1 MNYNIFFVVGDYLE
15 YSKILKI
22 FLIKKTILKLMPSN
36 VCVRFE
42 ELNGLYIPKRQF
54 LSI

>member
-1 MNYNIFFVVGDYLE
+1 MNYNIFFVVDDYLE

-22 FLIKKTILKLMPSN
+22 FLIKKILKLMPSN